1 MDEPAETKATRAF
14 WGDYLTLQGFV
25 VAAVFIVYAISIGML
40 LFRPMP
46 MDGQAGTL
54 LTTMMGALTG
64 SVVTIVSYYFGSSK
78 GSSEKDQTINTIVK
92 KEPTTETPK

>member
-1 MDEPAETKATRAF
+1 MDETQTVGSKIAPF
-14 WGDYLTLQGFV
+14 FTLQGFV
-25 VAAVFIVYAISIGML
+25 VASVFIVYAISIGML

-78 GSSEKDQTINTIVK
+78 SSSDKDQTIQTIVK
-92 KEPTTETPK
+92 KEGTPDTPKQG